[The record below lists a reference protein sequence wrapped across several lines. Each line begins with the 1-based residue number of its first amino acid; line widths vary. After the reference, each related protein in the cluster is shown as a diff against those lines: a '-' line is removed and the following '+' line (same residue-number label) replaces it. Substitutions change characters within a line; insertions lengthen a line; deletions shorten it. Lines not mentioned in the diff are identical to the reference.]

1 MRPRVPGCIST
12 GVAKRSYPKFKV
24 RGGGREEQPHIQ
36 GVEAARAKE
45 GREELLHLQGQE
57 ERR

>member
-1 MRPRVPGCIST
+1 MPGCIST